1 MTASIRFSLVNF
13 ALALLSAVLLV
24 LLYPNLAV
32 PGYGLPWLAP
42 IALVPLL
49 LALAREPRPLWRL
62 LLGEIAGVVYWFAIC
77 YWIQFVLEVHGA
89 MGHWGSWATFA
100 LFCVLK
106 ALHLA
111 LFSLLAAVLL
121 ETPYAIPAIAALWTG
136 IERTH
141 GTFGFAWLTLGNA
154 GIDMPLP
161 LRVVPFVGVYGV
173 SFLFA
178 MMSAVVAF
186 LILRRGRKHLYW
198 LAAIP
203 ALLLLPELPP
213 RQTPDETALVL
224 QPNLPAEEQY
234 TSASA
239 GAERDHLI
247 MESLENSPRGSGQR
261 GSEQHGPEQ
270 LIIWPENPG
279 PFYYYGDPAFHREA
293 EQLAQLTHAYFLF
306 GTVAE
311 TREGA
316 PLNSAVLLRPD
327 GTLVDRYD
335 KINLV
340 PFGEYV
346 PPPFGFVNRITQEIS
361 DFVPGNRIVVFP
373 MGGQRLGVFICY
385 ESVFPDEVRQF
396 VKGGANL
403 LVNISNDGYFGHS
416 AAREQHLEIARMRA
430 VENDRW
436 LIRSTNDGITATIDP
451 AGHID
456 ERLPPYKELAGQMH
470 FGFRSG
476 TTFYTNYGD
485 WFAWGCLIAAAF
497 ALVWSQRPHYAP
509 ESKAP
514 LNRAG
519 SRAHRRP

>member
-1 MTASIRFSLVNF
+1 M
-13 ALALLSAVLLV
+13 LLV
-24 LLYPNLAV
+24 LLYPNLFF
-32 PGYGLPWLAP
+32 PNFGLPWLAP

-49 LALAREPRPLWRL
+49 IALAYEPRPLWRF
-62 LLGEIAGVVYWFAIC
+62 LLGEFTGIVYWFAIC
-77 YWIQFVLEVHGA
+77 YWIQFVLEVHGG

-111 LFSLLAAVLL
+111 LFSLLAAVLID
-121 ETPYAIPAIAALWTG
+121 TKYAIPTIAALWTG

-161 LRVVPFVGVYGV
+161 LRVAPFVGVYGI

-178 MMSAVVAF
+178 LMSAVVAL

-198 LAAIP
+198 LVIVP
-203 ALLLLPELPP
+203 VLLLLPEPPP
-213 RQTPDETALVL
+213 RETPAETALVV
-224 QPNLPAEEQY
+224 QPNLPAEEQW
-234 TSASA
+234 TDASA

-247 MESLENSPRGSGQR
+247 KESLDASLA
-261 GSEQHGPEQ
+261 GSEQ
-270 LIIWPENPG
+270 LVIWPESPG
-279 PFYYYGDPAFHREA
+279 PFYFYRDPTFHQEA
-293 EQLAQLTHAYFLF
+293 MRVAQVDRAYFLF
-306 GTVAE
+306 GTVADSG
-311 TREGA
+311 EGA

-327 GTLVDRYD
+327 GSLVDRYD

-346 PPPFGFVNRITQEIS
+346 PAPFGFVNRITQEIS

-373 MGGQRLGVFICY
+373 MGTHRLGVFICY

-430 VENDRW
+430 VENNRW
-436 LIRSTNDGITATIDP
+436 LIRSTNDGITAVIDP
-451 AGHID
+451 TGHVD
-456 ERLPPYKELAGQMH
+456 ERLPLYQELVAPMH
-470 FGFRSG
+470 FAFRSG
-476 TTFYTNYGD
+476 ATIYTNYGD
-485 WFAWGCLIAAAF
+485 WFAWGCLIAAAV
-497 ALVWSQRPHYAP
+497 ALIWSQRPNYAP
-509 ESKAP
+509 E
-514 LNRAG
+514 LNRGG
-519 SRAHRRP
+519 SQARPRP

>member
-1 MTASIRFSLVNF
+1 LKPNSILKRFIKFESSIRNF
-13 ALALLSAVLLV
+13 ILALLSAMLLV
-24 LLYPNLAV
+24 LLYPNLIF
-32 PGYGLPWLAP
+32 PNLGLPWLAP

-49 LALAREPRPLWRL
+49 IALAREPRPLWRF
-62 LLGEIAGVVYWFAIC
+62 LLGEFTGIVYWFAIC
-77 YWIQFVLEVHGA
+77 YWIQFVLEVHGG
-89 MGHWGSWATFA
+89 MGRWGSWATFA

-121 ETPYAIPAIAALWTG
+121 GTRYAIPAIAALWTG

-154 GIDMPLP
+154 GIGMPLP
-161 LRVVPFVGVYGV
+161 LRIAPFVGVYGI

-178 MMSAVVAF
+178 LMSAVVAF

-198 LAAIP
+198 LAAVP
-203 ALLLLPELPP
+203 ALLLLPDLPP
-213 RQTPDETALVL
+213 VETPAETALVV
-224 QPNLPAEEQY
+224 QPNMPAEQEW
-234 TSASA
+234 TPASA

-247 MESLENSPRGSGQR
+247 MESLEGGLH
-261 GSEQHGPEQ
+261 GSEQ
-270 LIIWPENPG
+270 LVIWPESPG
-279 PFYYYGDPAFHREA
+279 PLYFYRDPTFHREA
-293 EQLAQLTHAYFLF
+293 MQLAQLTHAYFLF

-311 TREGA
+311 TPENA

-327 GTLVDRYD
+327 GAFVDRYD

-361 DFVPGNRIVVFP
+361 DFVPGNRIVIFPMVFP
-373 MGGQRLGVFICY
+373 NALQRLGVFICY
-385 ESVFPDEVRQF
+385 ESVFPNEVREF

-430 VENDRW
+430 VENNRW
-436 LIRSTNDGITATIDP
+436 LIRSTNDGITAVIDP

-456 ERLPPYKELAGQMH
+456 ERLPPYQELVAPMH
-470 FGFRSG
+470 FAFRSG
-476 TTFYTNYGD
+476 TTLYTDFGD
-485 WFAWGCLIAAAF
+485 WFAWGCLIAGGI
-497 ALVWSQRPHYAP
+497 ALVWSQRPNYTP
-509 ESKAP
+509 EA
-514 LNRAG
+514 NRAG
-519 SRAHRRP
+519 SQARPRP